1 MENIVSP
8 LLSQLYKKGEKKMK
22 RNQMKKMSFLLFLSL
37 ALVGCGP
44 LTPAETD
51 RLEQATT
58 KIPSKYRMNFYT
70 DGGSLITS
78 YLKEAG
84 EMITKPDNPT
94 KNGYRFI
101 GWYRDYGTYQ
111 NEYATFTTMPAE
123 NITLYAKW
131 EKVDRPVVDPD
142 EYEAE
147 IMKYSKADHLYIH
160 YYRFEN
166 TEADYDQ
173 WNLWIWQ
180 HKPNDLSGREVNWME
195 ENGHVKY
202 DEHGG
207 AVAELDLTQ
216 TYQDGGNEGGETV
229 YFYNDGQPCE
239 EIGFLL
245 VYKSSKNS
253 GDHWKSDGGN
263 KYFPLADA
271 KWEDG
276 SYHIFATQDNVNDF
290 TYHYQ
295 ADKPVN
301 PYENDD
307 GTNTS
312 AKYDNVNFNQT
323 KEKAATANEFYQN
336 VGTGYQVMVAS
347 FADSDG
353 DGMGD
358 IKGITDH
365 LDYFSNVL
373 HINALWLT
381 PIQQSDS
388 YHGYDISDYCAV
400 DRKFG
405 SKTTNFPELLDE
417 KGRPTEASA
426 MADYEELLR
435 RAEEKGIKI
444 VMDLVINHTSI
455 NNIWFQKSTSLV
467 EEYRGYYQW
476 RNHETET
483 LSKDWHA
490 YSTYRYSYYGKFA
503 SSMPELNYSYQG
515 TRDAIVDVGLF
526 WLEKG
531 VSGFRI
537 DAVKHIYMADET
549 TKASGDVILSDFD
562 TATNTDY
569 SSNLTKNL
577 HFFREFNAR
586 LKAVYPNAFIVG
598 ENFDGHAYRV
608 APYYEGLDSMLNF
621 YMYYNLSQVAVSAK
635 QNWWKAKTISGSN
648 TAGAGTFTPGSEGI
662 NVQYGGTWDYPST
675 LATYNKYRGD
685 NKAIDSIFT
694 SNHDVARMMNN
705 MVGTM
710 GTSDVT
716 PGTVTTANA
725 QNGLKLAKV
734 YAATVMTL
742 PGISWIYYG
751 DELGMSGNNQDQ
763 STAHADRWYRQPF
776 KWAKTKTDETVEF
789 SFSGDKSYKIEWD
802 NYNAVLNGVAE
813 QKADTNSLLQVYRDL
828 TQLKS
833 STKAL
838 INGTYTAVNIANA
851 GEVFAFKRVGSDGTY
866 YCFQNYGASAIS
878 ISGYGSNVIYTLNG
892 ATASSL
898 PAYSAIV
905 IKA

>member
-1 MENIVSP
+1 
-8 LLSQLYKKGEKKMK
+8 
-22 RNQMKKMSFLLFLSL
+22 MKKVIKNTGLFILTSTLLF
-37 ALVGCGP
+37 GCGG
-44 LTPAETD
+44 TPNNDGTSASI
-51 RLEQATT
+51 TT
-58 KIPSKYRMNFYT
+58 EIIASKYRMNFYT
-70 DGGSLITS
+70 DGGSTIDS
-78 YLKEAG
+78 IIERAG
-84 EMITKPDNPT
+84 NSITKPDDPS
-94 KNGYRFI
+94 KGGYEFE
-101 GWYRDYGTYQ
+101 GWYKDYGIYE
-111 NEYATFTTMPAE
+111 NEYTDFSVMPNY

-131 EKVDRPVVDPD
+131 KKIDRPTIDKD
-142 EYEAE
+142 EYELSIKE
-147 IMKYSKADHLYIH
+147 YSKADHLYIH
-160 YYRFEN
+160 YYRYAN
-166 TEADYDQ
+166 TSEDYAL
-173 WNLWIWQ
+173 WNLWLWQ
-180 HKPNDLSGREVNWME
+180 HKPNDLSGRAVEWME
-195 ENGHVKY
+195 ENGSLKY
-202 DEHGG
+202 DEYGG

-216 TYQDGGNEGGETV
+216 TYHDGGNEGGETV
-229 YFYNDGQPCE
+229 NFYNDGEPCE
-239 EIGFLL
+239 EIGFLI
-245 VYKSSKNS
+245 VYKESKNS

-263 KYFPLADA
+263 KYFPLIDA
-271 KWEDG
+271 KWDDG

-290 TYHYQ
+290 SYHYLGEES
-295 ADKPVN
+295 KPTN

-312 AKYDNVNFNQT
+312 AKFDNVNFSQT
-323 KEKAATANEFYQN
+323 AEKVATSDEFYQN

-365 LDYFSNVL
+365 LDYFSDVL

-405 SKTTNFPELLDE
+405 SKNTNFPDLLDD
-417 KGRPTEASA
+417 KGRATEASA

-435 RAEEKGIKI
+435 RASEKNIKI

-467 EEYRGYYQW
+467 QEYRGYYQW
-476 RNHETET
+476 RNHEKEA

-490 YSTYRYSYYGKFA
+490 YSTYAYSYYGKFA

-549 TKASGDVILSDFD
+549 INNSGDTILSDYD
-562 TATNTDY
+562 SATETDY

-586 LKAVYPNAFIVG
+586 LKEYYPNAFIVG

-675 LATYNKYRGD
+675 LETYKKYRGD
-685 NKAIDSIFT
+685 DKAIDSVFT

-705 MVGTM
+705 MVGEMTA
-710 GTSDVT
+710 SDVV
-716 PGTVTTANA
+716 PGVVSKTNA
-725 QNGLKLAKV
+725 SEGLKLAKV
-734 YAATVMTL
+734 YASTVMTL

-751 DELGMSGNNQDQ
+751 DELGMSGNNQDN
-763 STAHADRWYRQPF
+763 SSAHSDRWYRQPF
-776 KWAKTKTDETVEF
+776 KWAKSKTDETVEF
-789 SFSGDKSYKIEWD
+789 SFSGDRSYKIEWD
-802 NYNAVLNGVAE
+802 DYNITLDGVSE
-813 QKADTNSLLQVYRDL
+813 QKNDTNSLLKVYSDL
-828 TQLKS
+828 TKIKS
-833 STKAL
+833 SNKAL
-838 INGTYTAVNIANA
+838 INGTYTPVNINNA
-851 GEVFAFKRVGSDGTY
+851 GEVFAFKRVGTDGTY
-866 YCFQNYGASAIS
+866 YCFQNYGATTIS
-878 ISGYGSNVIYTLNG
+878 ISGYGSNVIYSLNN
-892 ATASSL
+892 ATATSL
-898 PAYSAIV
+898 PPYSAII
-905 IKA
+905 IKG